1 MQRAN
6 ARGGAVFSRG
16 CSVVALLGVTGVAS
30 ASAQESK
37 PPEIAVT
44 ATGAVDLSPD
54 YAIIQVGV
62 ITRDAQAGR
71 AGEQNARIATA
82 VRGAL
87 RQLLRVPEDSLPS
100 VGYSV
105 VTDYDRDRRPVGY
118 AARNV
123 IEARV
128 HDLAQVG
135 ATVDAA
141 LAAGATQIAG
151 IQFQSTKRASARL
164 DALARAVE
172 TARREAE
179 AMARAAGGRLGPLIE
194 ASSTGPAFPI
204 RAARSAMVMAA
215 VETPVVPPELTVEAT
230 VTARWVFIPQ

>member
-1 MQRAN
+1 MTGRA
-6 ARGGAVFSRG
+6 GFLVMLVGAAVAAP
-16 CSVVALLGVTGVAS
+16 VVA
-30 ASAQESK
+30 QEAK
-37 PPEIAVT
+37 GPEIAVT

-54 YAIIQVGV
+54 YATIQVGV
-62 ITRDAQAGR
+62 VTRDPQAGR
-71 AGEQNARIATA
+71 AGEQNARITTA
-82 VRGAL
+82 LRGAL
-87 RQLLRVPEDSLPS
+87 RQLLRVPDDSLPS

-105 VTDYDRDRRPVGY
+105 VTDYDRDGRPTGY
-118 AARNV
+118 AARSV

-128 HDLAQVG
+128 HDLGQVG
-135 ATVDAA
+135 SAVDAA

-151 IQFQSTKRASARL
+151 IQFESSKRAAARL

-194 ASSTGPAFPI
+194 ASSSQPAFVPM
-204 RAARSAMVMAA
+204 RAARSVMAMA
-215 VETPVVPPELTVEAT
+215 AAETPIAPPELTVEAT

>member
-1 MQRAN
+1 MVR
-6 ARGGAVFSRG
+6 RGW
-16 CSVVALLGVTGVAS
+16 SVVLLLGGLMVGTVV
-30 ASAQESK
+30 AQEPK

-44 ATGAVDLSPD
+44 ATGSVDLSPD
-54 YAIIQVGV
+54 YAVLQVGV

-82 VRGAL
+82 VRAAL
-87 RQLLRVPEDSLPS
+87 RQLLRVPDDSLPS

-105 VTDYDRDRRPVGY
+105 VTDYDRDRRPAGY

-123 IEARV
+123 LEARV
-128 HDLAQVG
+128 RDLAQVG
-135 ATVDAA
+135 RAVDAA

-151 IQFQSTKRASARL
+151 IQFESTKRESARL
-164 DALARAVE
+164 NALARAVE

-194 ASSTGPAFPI
+194 ASSAGPAFPI
-204 RAARSAMVMAA
+204 RRARQEAMALAA
-215 VETPVVPPELTVEAT
+215 VETPIVPPELTVEAT